1 MFNNAAMDF
10 FILFLWRAAAVTDEI
25 LKKFQESKSLKLSN
39 SRALSLSLS
48 TLKQIPQRKN
58 GVPTSPELGGGSEAF
73 FPLLSK
79 VTLAPTQRLAVT

>member
-1 MFNNAAMDF
+1 MQQWTF
-10 FILFLWRAAAVTDEI
+10 LFYFCGALLLLLTKYSKNFKSPRVSSSQI
-25 LKKFQESKSLKLSN
+25 QE
-39 SRALSLSLS
+39 LSLSLS